1 MINIKSNN
9 KLKSSKI
16 LIMLT
21 LPALSSVYGPVK
33 SWRYGLSLG
42 IDLIGVKSTCSFNC
56 VYCQLGEIEQQTKTR
71 SIFIPTEKVLQDLQN
86 YPYEDADIITISGSG
101 EPTLALNLGE
111 VLSKLKSI
119 TKKQTLVLT
128 NGSLLH
134 LSKVRNDLQN
144 ADQVSVKI
152 DAIYPDQLRR
162 INRPFLDINLENI
175 WQGLTLFSKEYQ
187 GKLAIQTMLLNI
199 WNDSQIDE
207 YINKIKTLSQNCS
220 SQNTIS
226 EIQLNIPKR
235 PKPLQHQLDGRG
247 NHTIGNNRDYPV
259 KILKCLSPQ
268 VLKEFGD
275 RLTKE
280 TKIPVRLPKF

>member
-1 MINIKSNN
+1 M
-9 KLKSSKI
+9 LSSSV
-16 LIMLT
+16 LN
-21 LPALSSVYGPVK
+21 SVYGPVK

-42 IDLIGVKSTCSFNC
+42 IDLIGAKSTCSFNC
-56 VYCQLGEIEQQTKTR
+56 VYCQLGEIEHKTDTR
-71 SIFIPTEKVLQDLQN
+71 SIFINTEKVLEDLQN
-86 YPYEDADIITISGSG
+86 YPYEDVDIITISGSG

-119 TKKQTLVLT
+119 TKKPTLVLT

-152 DAIYPDQLRR
+152 DAISPDQLRR
-162 INRPFLDINLENI
+162 INRPFSAINLENI

-199 WNDSQIDE
+199 WNDSLIDE
-207 YINKIKTLSQNCS
+207 YINKIKTLSQNS
-220 SQNTIS
+220 PLKNTIT

-247 NHTIGNNRDYPV
+247 NHTKGNNREYPV
-259 KILKCLSPQ
+259 QILKCLSPE
-268 VLKEFGD
+268 VLQEFGD

-280 TKIPVRLPKF
+280 TNIPVRLPKF